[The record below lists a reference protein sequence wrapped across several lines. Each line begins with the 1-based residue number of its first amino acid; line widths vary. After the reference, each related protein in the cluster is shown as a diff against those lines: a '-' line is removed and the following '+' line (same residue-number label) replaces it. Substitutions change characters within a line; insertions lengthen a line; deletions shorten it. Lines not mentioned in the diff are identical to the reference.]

1 MATMTMEATVVTGTM
16 KAVVQNGMGSA
27 EVLSLGRAAI
37 PALTDDRVLVKVHA
51 SSINAADYHALHGG
65 LIVTIMGKLLVR
77 GAKSQTPPPAPGSD
91 VSGVVVE
98 AGKNVTAFRPGD
110 EVFGTARGS
119 WAEYATGS
127 ERSLVKKPAALSFAE
142 AGAIGI
148 AATTAL
154 QGLRDKGNVKPGQR
168 VLVFGAGGGV
178 GTFAVQIAKALG
190 THVTAVTG
198 PRTIDLVRPLGADV
212 LLDYTRDDITKRA
225 ERFDVIYDVAA
236 TMPLGRMLRVL
247 APGGVYVLAG
257 AAKRGGM
264 LGIMRRLIA
273 AKFRER
279 LLKQPIVFYVAS
291 IRRDDLA
298 YLAELAEAGKV
309 RPVVER
315 TYPLSEIREAVRY
328 TERGTARA
336 KVVLTV
342 P

>member
-1 MATMTMEATVVTGTM
+1 MATMVVEATMARTM
-16 KAVVQNGMGSA
+16 KAVIQNGMGSA
-27 EVLSLGRAAI
+27 EVLSLGETAL
-37 PALTDDRVLVKVHA
+37 PAVTDDRVLVKVRA

-77 GAKSQTPPPAPGSD
+77 GAKTQTPPPAPGSD

-98 AGKNVTAFRPGD
+98 VGKDVTDLRPGD
-110 EVFGTARGS
+110 EVFGTGRGA
-119 WAEYATGS
+119 WAEYTTATQ
-127 ERSLVKKPAALSFAE
+127 RSLVKKPAALSFAE

-154 QGLRDKGNVKPGQR
+154 QGLRDKGRVKTGQR

-178 GTFAVQIAKALG
+178 GTYAVQIAKALG
-190 THVTAVTG
+190 AHVTAVTG
-198 PRTIDLVRPLGADV
+198 PRSIDLVRPLGADV
-212 LLDYTRDDITKRA
+212 LLDYTKDDITRRA

-236 TMPLGRMLRVL
+236 TVSLGRMLRVL

-257 AAKRGGM
+257 AAKSGGM

-279 LLKQPIVFYVAS
+279 VLKQPIVFYVAS

-298 YLAELAEAGKV
+298 ALAQLVEEGKL
-309 RPVVER
+309 RPVIDR
-315 TYPLSEIREAVRY
+315 TYPLDQIREAVRY
-328 TERGTARA
+328 TELGAARA
-336 KVVLTV
+336 KVVVTV
-342 P
+342 D